1 MGDHEHACLR
11 NGTIHVRSL
20 VGQPWL
26 GPFSGEWLSRS
37 SVSLPCVGC
46 RYRVNLNVIGILGV
60 QLSYDAVVCGAR

>member
-1 MGDHEHACLR
+1 LR

-46 RYRVNLNVIGILGV
+46 RYRVNLNVIGILGA